1 MFLLQPQLGRMV
13 IGMYG
18 KISLTYAYK
27 LEREILEMEV
37 GMTLCNEDWLITW
50 CKKPWKIKLRA
61 KDVMWEQLQEQT

>member
-1 MFLLQPQLGRMV
+1 
-13 IGMYG
+13 
-18 KISLTYAYK
+18 LTYAYK